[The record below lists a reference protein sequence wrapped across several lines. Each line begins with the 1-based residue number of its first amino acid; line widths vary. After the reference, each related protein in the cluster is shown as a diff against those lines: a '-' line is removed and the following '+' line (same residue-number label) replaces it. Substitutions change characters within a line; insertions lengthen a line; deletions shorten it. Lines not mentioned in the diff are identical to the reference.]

1 MMFRPVTV
9 LCGLLFAP
17 LVLAA
22 PQGLFDVYQ
31 DNREQGIANLITP
44 DLLLVSYS
52 LVRQQLNQQT
62 EAKIIIPAFA
72 GLIKGLHE
80 KVADSKNDAVGKLGH
95 DYLNLLEALLNGTP
109 LYKPSPAL
117 QQEWNLIQQAG
128 GIAVSPLWGIQ
139 LDYSQF
145 KPRGR
150 YTLSEALQHFF
161 VAYRYASSVNLFITP
176 SLATAVSPEKAAQF
190 SELAVRLSQLLHKNA
205 GLKKS
210 FEQLRAATDWEYGA
224 AGDLNANDVP
234 LALKEESNPAKYG
247 AALLR
252 YAQQNHKLPQVI
264 DVPIDTNKLAATEK
278 LAEVAVG
285 WRLIPGTLNADSL
298 ATQAVLYPQTQ
309 QYLNPCG
316 TIACVN
322 GWSVSQLDGRAAK
335 GYVSSLEIM
344 GWLGSSTARYLSQR
358 QGDQAFAG
366 YAAAEQRAQSWLK
379 NTADLSGAQM
389 QFMRSVFGQA
399 APSPTR
405 QLNSLLGFWTWQR
418 NINALY
424 AKQPTAVGSKGLNG
438 SKPAERKGAQL
449 LGSAAFYQA
458 FGQLLQQQQS
468 HGDAATWQAL
478 ADISAQLAKLAAQ
491 TSLSSEDEAY
501 LNALDERLLTLTK
514 IKDQPIVID
523 IQSNPADQQ
532 VVEEAIGLP
541 EIERVGTARGAW
553 FSHYEFKRPL
563 NARLTHEEWR
573 KQLKRAE

>member
-1 MMFRPVTV
+1 MMFRPVVMLCGV
-9 LCGLLFAP
+9 LCAP
-17 LVLAA
+17 LVYAA

-31 DNREQGIANLITP
+31 ENREQGIANLITP

-52 LVRQQLNQQT
+52 LLRQQLNQQT
-62 EAKIIIPAFA
+62 EAKIIIPAFSE
-72 GLIKGLHE
+72 LVKGLHD
-80 KVADSKNDAVGKLGH
+80 KVASGKSDAVGKLGH
-95 DYLNLLEALLNGTP
+95 DYLNLLQALLSGAPPN
-109 LYKPSPAL
+109 KPSPAL
-117 QQEWNLIQQAG
+117 QQEWTLVQQAG
-128 GIAVSPLWGIQ
+128 GIAVSPLWGTQI
-139 LDYSQF
+139 DYSQF

-161 VAYRYASSVNLFITP
+161 VAYRYASSVNLFIQP

-190 SELAVRLSQLLHKNA
+190 SELAVRLSQLLHKNTA
-205 GLKKS
+205 LKKS
-210 FEQLRAATDWEYGA
+210 FEQLRAAMDWEYGA
-224 AGDLNANDVP
+224 PGDLNANDVP
-234 LALKEESNPAKYG
+234 LALKEEKNPEKYG
-247 AALLR
+247 AALLN
-252 YAQQNHKLPQVI
+252 YARKNNKLPQII
-264 DVPIDTNKLAATEK
+264 DTPIDTKKLAANEK

-285 WRLIPGTLNADSL
+285 WRLLPGTLNADSL

-322 GWSVSQLDGRAAK
+322 AWSVSQLDGRAAK

-344 GWLGSSTARYLSQR
+344 GWLGSDSARYLSQR

-366 YAAAEQRAQSWLK
+366 YAAAEQRAKTWLQG
-379 NTADLSGAQM
+379 TQDLSGTQM
-389 QFMRSVFGQA
+389 QFMRTVFAQV

-438 SKPAERKGAQL
+438 GKAAERKGAQL
-449 LGSAAFYQA
+449 LGGATFYQA
-458 FGQLLQQQQS
+458 FSQLLKQQQT
-468 HGDAATWQAL
+468 HGNADAWQAL
-478 ADISAQLAKLAAQ
+478 SDISTQLAKLAAQ
-491 TSLSSEDEAY
+491 PALSSKDEAY

-514 IKDQPIVID
+514 VKDQPIVID

-541 EIERVGTARGAW
+541 EIERLGTARGAW